1 MGEFG
6 FQPKRITLMSGKLTL
21 DPAIVAMMSKLEAD
35 MATRKILADMLQPN
49 WRLLLPDFQSM
60 LASPPP
66 NLLTMPSPPSGV
78 PVPYP
83 NMYGP
88 ATPPRAGELSEV
100 AGAIY
105 KLPAIQGLVTRAHD
119 EGLRQVRVLQREWET
134 APISEKVVMVTMTTL
149 VVGAFIT
156 PIVAN
161 QKTRDLAFGF
171 IKGRDLSVPGVDG
184 LSFTILDR
192 GGAITVPLGVPG
204 LSGSA
209 RLQLP
214 NSAAPSYEA
223 TITFDVME
231 FIKSR

>member
-1 MGEFG
+1 
-6 FQPKRITLMSGKLTL
+6 MSGKLTL
-21 DPAIVAMMSKLEAD
+21 DPAIIAMMAKLEAD
-35 MATRKILADMLQPN
+35 MVTRRILADMLQPN
-49 WRLLLPDFQSM
+49 WRFLLPDFQSM
-60 LASPPP
+60 LSSPPTNLFTLPSPPP
-66 NLLTMPSPPSGV
+66 GV

-83 NMYGP
+83 NMSG
-88 ATPPRAGELSEV
+88 AVTPPRAGELSKV

-105 KLPAIQGLVTRAHD
+105 KLPPVQGLLARALD
-119 EGLRQVRVLQREWET
+119 EGLRQVRVLKREWET
-134 APISEKVVMVTMTTL
+134 APVSEKVVMVTMTTL
-149 VVGAFIT
+149 VVGGLIT

-171 IKGRDLSVPGVDG
+171 IKGRELSVPGVDG

-192 GGAITVPLGVPG
+192 GGAITAPLGIHG

>member
-6 FQPKRITLMSGKLTL
+6 YQPKRISLMSGRLTL
-21 DPAIVAMMSKLEAD
+21 DPDIVAMMSKLEAE
-35 MATRKILADMLQPN
+35 MVARRILADMLQPK
-49 WRLLLPDFQSM
+49 WHLVLPSFQSM
-60 LASPPP
+60 LSSPPP
-66 NLLTMPSPPSGV
+66 GLFSTPAPPPGV

-83 NMYGP
+83 NMSGP
-88 ATPPRAGELSEV
+88 ATPPRAGELSDV
-100 AGAIY
+100 TGAIY
-105 KLPAIQGLVTRAHD
+105 KLPAVQRLVTQAHD
-119 EGLRQVRVLQREWET
+119 EGLRQVRVLKREWET
-134 APISEKVVMVTMTTL
+134 APVAEKVVMVTMTTL

-184 LSFTILDR
+184 LSFKILDR
-192 GGAITVPLGVPG
+192 GGAITAPLGVPG
-204 LSGSA
+204 LSGTA
-209 RLQLP
+209 RFQLP